1 MTNAL
6 KALITTAI
14 NALMG
19 VLIAFD
25 VLLTQAQ
32 IGSIMVAVN
41 AILAIIVYVTA
52 SQSPALARHRNAI
65 TGKSTA

>member
-6 KALITTAI
+6 KALISIAI
-14 NALMG
+14 NALFG

-25 VLLTQAQ
+25 VLLTEAQ

-41 AILAIIVYVTA
+41 AILAIIVYLTA
-52 SQSPALARHRNAI
+52 GLSPALNPGRSAI
-65 TGKSTA
+65 TGKKAT